1 VSKSA
6 PHHEPLV
13 QFKSASLGY
22 AGRAVLTGVD
32 LSVEREAFVGVL
44 GPNGAGKSTILK
56 TMLGLIPPV
65 KGHLKL
71 TGSSFG
77 LPRFGYVPQKEK
89 LDVIYPLTVREV
101 AAMGTYRRFELFAR
115 LRGRSHDD
123 LVRRSLKECGALD
136 LSERRYSDLSGGQRQ
151 RVLIARALA
160 AEPELLVLDEPLAGI
175 DVPTQK
181 ALLKLFKDFKE
192 QKGLTVLM
200 VSHRL
205 QAERDLFTHIAWVQE
220 GKAEFGPAERMLASR
235 HITEIFGDDQ

>member
-1 VSKSA
+1 LSA
-6 PHHEPLV
+6 EPLV
-13 QFKSASLGY
+13 KFSGASLGY
-22 AGRAVLTGVD
+22 GRRAVVQGVD
-32 LSVEREAFVGVL
+32 LAVGRGDFLGVL

-56 TMLGLIPPV
+56 TMLGLISPL
-65 KGHLKL
+65 KGKVTLHS
-71 TGSSFG
+71 SSFG
-77 LPRFGYVPQKEK
+77 APRFGYVPQKEK

-115 LRGRSHDD
+115 LRGKSHDD
-123 LVRRSLKECGALD
+123 LVKHCLKECGAWD
-136 LSERRYSDLSGGQRQ
+136 LAERRYSDLSGGQRQ

-192 QKGLTVLM
+192 QKKLTVLM

-220 GKAEFGPAERMLASR
+220 GKAEFGPAEKMLAAR

>member
-1 VSKSA
+1 M
-6 PHHEPLV
+6 
-13 QFKSASLGY
+13 
-22 AGRAVLTGVD
+22 LTGVD

-56 TMLGLIPPV
+56 TMLGLIAPM
-65 KGHLKL
+65 KGHMKLK
-71 TGSSFG
+71 GSLFG

-115 LRGRSHDD
+115 LRGLGHDD
-123 LVRRSLKECGALD
+123 LIRRSLKECGALD
-136 LSERRYSDLSGGQRQ
+136 LAERRYSDLSGGQRQ

-181 ALLKLFKDFKE
+181 ALLKLFQHFKD
-192 QKGLTVLM
+192 QKHLTILM

-205 QAERDLFTHIAWVQE
+205 QAERDLFTHIAWVQD
-220 GKAEFGPAERMLASR
+220 GKADFGPAEKMLASK
-235 HITEIFGDDQ
+235 HIHEIFGDDQ

>member
-1 VSKSA
+1 MSA
-6 PHHEPLV
+6 EPLV
-13 QFKSASLGY
+13 KFAGAALGY
-22 AGRAVLTGVD
+22 GRRAVVSGVD
-32 LSVEREAFVGVL
+32 LAIARGDFLGVL

-56 TMLGLIPPV
+56 TMLGLISPL
-65 KGHLKL
+65 KGRVSLH
-71 TGSSFG
+71 GSAFG
-77 LPRFGYVPQKEK
+77 APRFGYVPQKEK

-101 AAMGTYRRFELFAR
+101 AAMGTYRRFELLRR
-115 LRGRSHDD
+115 LRGKTHDD
-123 LVRRSLKECGALD
+123 LVRHCLKECGAWD
-136 LSERRYSDLSGGQRQ
+136 LAERRYSDLSGGQRQ

-192 QKGLTVLM
+192 QKKLTVLM

-205 QAERDLFTHIAWVQE
+205 QAERDLFTHIAWVQD
-220 GKAEFGPAERMLASR
+220 GKADFGPAEKMLAAR

>member
-1 VSKSA
+1 MSA
-6 PHHEPLV
+6 EPLV
-13 QFKSASLGY
+13 RFSGATLGY
-22 AGRAVLTGVD
+22 GRRAVVHGVD
-32 LSVEREAFVGVL
+32 LAVHRGDFLGVL

-56 TMLGLIPPV
+56 TMLGLISPL
-65 KGHLKL
+65 KGKIALH
-71 TGSSFG
+71 GSAFG
-77 LPRFGYVPQKEK
+77 APRFGYVPQKEK

-101 AAMGTYRRFELFAR
+101 AAMGTYRRFELLRR
-115 LRGRSHDD
+115 LRGKTHDD
-123 LVRRSLKECGALD
+123 LVKRCLKECGAWD
-136 LSERRYSDLSGGQRQ
+136 LAERRYSDLSGGQRQ

-220 GKAEFGPAERMLASR
+220 GKADFGSAETMLNKR

>member
-1 VSKSA
+1 MSA
-6 PHHEPLV
+6 EPLV
-13 QFKSASLGY
+13 KSSGATLGY
-22 AGRAVLTGVD
+22 GRRAVVHGVD
-32 LSVEREAFVGVL
+32 LAVGKGDFLGVL

-56 TMLGLIPPV
+56 TMLGLISPL
-65 KGHLKL
+65 KGKVALH
-71 TGSSFG
+71 GSAFG
-77 LPRFGYVPQKEK
+77 APRCGYVPQKEK

-101 AAMGTYRRFELFAR
+101 AAMGTYRRFELLRR
-115 LRGRSHDD
+115 LRGKTHDD
-123 LVRRSLKECGALD
+123 LVRHCLKECGAWD
-136 LSERRYSDLSGGQRQ
+136 LGDRRYSDLSGGQRQ

-205 QAERDLFTHIAWVQE
+205 QAERDLFTHIAWVQD
-220 GKAEFGPAERMLASR
+220 GKADFGPAETMLEKR

>member
-1 VSKSA
+1 LSA
-6 PHHEPLV
+6 EPLV
-13 QFKSASLGY
+13 KFSAATLGY
-22 AGRAVLTGVD
+22 GRRAVVHGVD
-32 LSVEREAFVGVL
+32 LAIARGDFLGVL

-56 TMLGLIPPV
+56 TMLGLISPL
-65 KGHLKL
+65 KGKVSLH
-71 TGSSFG
+71 GSAFG
-77 LPRFGYVPQKEK
+77 APRFGYVPQKEK
-89 LDVIYPLTVREV
+89 LDVIYPLTAREV
-101 AAMGTYRRFELFAR
+101 AAMGTYRRFELLRR

-123 LVRRSLKECGALD
+123 LVRHCLKECGAWD
-136 LSERRYSDLSGGQRQ
+136 LGDRRYSDLSGGQRQ

-192 QKGLTVLM
+192 HKGLTVLM

-220 GKAEFGPAERMLASR
+220 GKAEFGPAERMLAAR

>member
-1 VSKSA
+1 MSA
-6 PHHEPLV
+6 EPLV
-13 QFKSASLGY
+13 KFTSASLGY
-22 AGRAVLTGVD
+22 GRRAVLHGVD
-32 LSVEREAFVGVL
+32 LSISRGDFLGVL

-56 TMLGLIPPV
+56 TLLGLISPL
-65 KGHLKL
+65 KGKVQLH
-71 TGSSFG
+71 GASFG
-77 LPRFGYVPQKEK
+77 APRFGYVPQKEK

-101 AAMGTYRRFELFAR
+101 AAMGTYRRFELLRR
-115 LRGRSHDD
+115 LRGKTHDD
-123 LVRRSLKECGALD
+123 LVRHSLKECGAWD
-136 LSERRYSDLSGGQRQ
+136 LADRRYSDLSGGQRQ

-205 QAERDLFTHIAWVQE
+205 QAERDLFTHIAWVAD
-220 GKAEFGPAERMLASR
+220 GKADFGPAEKLLAAR

>member
-1 VSKSA
+1 MSKNASL
-6 PHHEPLV
+6 EPLIS
-13 QFKSASLGY
+13 FKGASLGY
-22 AGRAVLTGVD
+22 GGRAVVSGVD
-32 LSVEREAFVGVL
+32 LIVEPGAFVGVL

-65 KGHLKL
+65 KGHLKRS
-71 TGSSFG
+71 GSSFG

-101 AAMGTYRRFELFAR
+101 AAMGTYRRFELFSR
-115 LRGRSHDD
+115 LRGLSHDD

-136 LSERRYSDLSGGQRQ
+136 LSERRYSDLSGGQRP

-181 ALLKLFKDFKE
+181 ALLKLFSELKE
-192 QKGLTVLM
+192 RKHLTMLM

-205 QAERDLFTHIAWVQE
+205 QAERDLFTHIAWVQD
-220 GKAEFGPAERMLASR
+220 GKADFGPAETMLEKR